1 MESEIKKILDFE
13 DVDVAHLKYRGKQ
26 KTYVVWSII
35 EEEPSLSSDD
45 EITDS
50 EVTVDI
56 DIYSDSNYLKIMSL
70 IKTKMK
76 ENDWIWDGDSQ
87 EFYEEDTGL
96 YHRTCSFKKG
106 RNING

>member
-1 MESEIKKILDFE
+1 MESEIKKILNLE
-13 DVDVAHLKYRGKQ
+13 NVEVAHLRYKGNK
-26 KTYVVWSII
+26 KTYVVWTII
-35 EEEPSLSSDD
+35 EDEPSSSSDD

-56 DIYSDSNYLKIMSL
+56 DIYSDSNYLEIMRL

-76 ENDWIWDGDSQ
+76 ENDWTWDGDSQ
-87 EFYEEDTGL
+87 EFYEEDTKL

-106 RNING
+106 RYIKG

>member
-1 MESEIKKILDFE
+1 MESEIKKILNLE
-13 DVDVAHLKYRGKQ
+13 NVEVAHLRYKGNK
-26 KTYVVWSII
+26 KTYVVWTII
-35 EEEPSLSSDD
+35 EDEPSSSSDD

-56 DIYSDSNYLKIMSL
+56 DIYSDSNYLEIMRL

-76 ENDWIWDGDSQ
+76 ENDWTWDGDSQ
-87 EFYEEDTGL
+87 EFYEEDTKL

-106 RNING
+106 RYING

>member
-35 EEEPSLSSDD
+35 GEEPSLSSDD

-50 EVTVDI
+50 EVTIDI

>member
-1 MESEIKKILDFE
+1 MESEIKKILNLE
-13 DVDVAHLKYRGKQ
+13 NVKVAHLRYKGNK
-26 KTYVVWSII
+26 KTYVVWTII
-35 EEEPSLSSDD
+35 EDEPSSSSDD

-56 DIYSDSNYLKIMSL
+56 DIYSDSNYLEIMRL

-76 ENDWIWDGDSQ
+76 ENDWTWDGDSQ
-87 EFYEEDTGL
+87 EFYEEDTKL

-106 RNING
+106 RYING

>member
-1 MESEIKKILDFE
+1 MESEIKKILNLE
-13 DVDVAHLKYRGKQ
+13 NVEVAHLRYKGNK
-26 KTYVVWSII
+26 KTYVVWTIT
-35 EEEPSLSSDD
+35 EDEPSFSSDD

-56 DIYSDSNYLKIMSL
+56 DIYSDSNYLEIMRL

-76 ENDWIWDGDSQ
+76 ENDWTWDGDSQ
-87 EFYEEDTGL
+87 EFYEEDTKL

-106 RNING
+106 RYING